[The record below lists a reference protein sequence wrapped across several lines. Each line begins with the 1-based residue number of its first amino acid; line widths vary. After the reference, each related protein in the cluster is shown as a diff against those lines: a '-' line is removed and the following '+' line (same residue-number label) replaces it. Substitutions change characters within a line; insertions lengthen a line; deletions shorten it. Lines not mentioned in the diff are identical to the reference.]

1 MIAKHVIESLYR
13 KYPKPPKSL
22 SNLNL
27 DKLIAVCGNLYG
39 AKLSDDTIS
48 FAQLGNSSP
57 FHSILL
63 RNICGIEKFEYHIA
77 LVTSSYILFF
87 NRDKV
92 DVTVHFKPE
101 TISCLKRIYH
111 RIKQQFFHSFRP

>member
-1 MIAKHVIESLYR
+1 MESLYR
-13 KYPKPPKSL
+13 KYSRPPKSL
-22 SNLNL
+22 SDLNL
-27 DKLIAVCGNLYG
+27 DGLIAVCGDLYG
-39 AKLSDDTIS
+39 VEITDDSITFTQMS
-48 FAQLGNSSP
+48 TDNP

-63 RNICGIEKFEYHIA
+63 RNICGVELFEYHIA

-101 TISCLKRIYH
+101 PEGCLKRIYCW
-111 RIKQQFFHSFRP
+111 IKYRLFHSPCD